1 MPPKSILHGLILA
14 VVCCQAEIIP
24 PKASR
29 ETRPEPQVQT
39 QPRQSKQTV
48 YQVVLEHLFESEERK
63 HRSSLLTPVARK
75 KIVVDPS
82 FCKGDSLVYPWGE
95 KIAVGEKL
103 KHALKLA
110 NKDVAE
116 FKQSDFKM
124 SMVKFEELKPFRVEQ
139 SEKESRRPECVL
151 CWIQFWQAGYSDDGN
166 RAVVRFYYGQT
177 PHGAAGTYLLERT
190 TTGWEVIDSVI
201 SYYL

>member
-151 CWIQFWQAGYSDDGN
+151 CWIQFWQAG
-166 RAVVRFYYGQT
+166 
-177 PHGAAGTYLLERT
+177 
-190 TTGWEVIDSVI
+190 
-201 SYYL
+201 

>member
-82 FCKGDSLVYPWGE
+82 FCKGDSLGFPWGD
-95 KIAVGEKL
+95 KIAVSKGL
-103 KHALKLA
+103 THALKLA
-110 NKDVAE
+110 NKDVAK
-116 FKQSDFKM
+116 FNQADFKM
-124 SMVKFEELKPFRVEQ
+124 SMVNFEEVKSFSDEQ
-139 SEKESRRPECVL
+139 DAKLSDPADEIL
-151 CWIQFWQAGYSDDGN
+151 CFVQFWQAGFSDDGKH
-166 RAVVRFYYGQT
+166 AVVRFYYGPT
-177 PHGAAGTYLLERT
+177 SHGAAGTYLLERT
-190 TTGWEVIDSVI
+190 MTGWQVVDSGI